1 MRRDLVL
8 KTCARGAAAILLV
21 WLVYALKGNI
31 YFRLYPAVI
40 VAIAF
45 CLFARSLFT
54 TPLIEVF
61 ARRMGE
67 SLDERGRVVCRQL
80 TRLWTGFLA
89 LHFLVTCATVF
100 MPLKVWAFYNG
111 ALSYVLLGTLFAF
124 SWTRRPKGAR

>member
-8 KTCARGAAAILLV
+8 KTCARGLVAILLV
-21 WLVYALKGNI
+21 WLVYFLKGNV

-40 VAIAF
+40 VAVALA
-45 CLFARSLFT
+45 LFARSLFA

-61 ARRMGE
+61 ARRLGE
-67 SLDERGRVVCRQL
+67 SLDERGRVACRRL

-89 LHFLVTCATVF
+89 LHLLVTCATVF
-100 MPLKVWAFYNG
+100 MPLEVWAFYNG

-124 SWTRRPKGAR
+124 SWLRRPKGAR